1 MSSTGTGASQINVPV
16 SSEISLD
23 SRNRNNNVDP
33 TSTGNGKYFTI
44 FVLNKSVYVKT
55 KSANR
60 LLQ

>member
-44 FVLNKSVYVKT
+44 FVLNKSVYV
-55 KSANR
+55 
-60 LLQ
+60 

>member
-33 TSTGNGKYFTI
+33 NSAGNGKYFTI
-44 FVLNKSVYVKT
+44 FVLNKSVYVK
-55 KSANR
+55 SANR